1 MAPICIECRLAMQ
14 PLKNGVIVEEMADF
28 GGYKLWQADSWK
40 CPSCDDRVIVGFGR
54 TPLSE
59 HWMPNWKAEIKANP
73 DRIRFWG
80 TLAEMERYDADDW
93 QPPGYVIDTIVPDAI
108 ANAREQAAGVANPV
122 TAGELREA
130 VDKTERAA
138 AGDPFTPQSAVEY
151 AVADRLASEWV
162 AHE

>member
-1 MAPICIECRLAMQ
+1 MSADWEPGGPLLEAWSELHAVMVQSLPTDDHFVMQ
-14 PLKNGVIVEEMADF
+14 HVIAAYTLLETA
-28 GGYKLWQADSWK
+28 
-40 CPSCDDRVIVGFGR
+40 RVRELRG
-54 TPLSE
+54 
-59 HWMPNWKAEIKANP
+59 
-73 DRIRFWG
+73 
-80 TLAEMERYDADDW
+80 
-93 QPPGYVIDTIVPDAI
+93 PGYFRNAI
-108 ANAREQAAGVANPV
+108 ANFRVQAAGVANPV